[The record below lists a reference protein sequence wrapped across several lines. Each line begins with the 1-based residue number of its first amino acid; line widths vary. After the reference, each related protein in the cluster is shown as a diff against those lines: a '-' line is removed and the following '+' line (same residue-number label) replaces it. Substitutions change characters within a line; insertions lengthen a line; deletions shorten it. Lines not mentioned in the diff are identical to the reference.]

1 MLPDHLARLGRCLTA
16 QRDAADLHAAVYLAR
31 VQPEVRSHEHGDDG
45 ADDDY
50 RSRYPPSPATPLA
63 RVERVQA
70 GRVMAVSR
78 ALTSVSS
85 APVPL
90 SSVLETQ
97 ISTLRERPSSRP
109 NDRFLKRSP
118 LTLLAGDTSPWPE
131 RAPPG
136 KPNTARVSTPP
147 LCPYLQDRVATRGGS
162 GSRLRAGLFLL
173 FLKRNHRG
181 SEGGALALD
190 QAPLGVVCLDHHR

>member
-1 MLPDHLARLGRCLTA
+1 MRGAVEVDLLERTHSLVPDDLARLGRCLTA

-45 ADDDY
+45 ADDD

-70 GRVMAVSR
+70 GRVMAIRR
-78 ALTSVSS
+78 ALAFVSS

-97 ISTLRERPSSRP
+97 ISTLRERSSTRP
-109 NDRFLKRSP
+109 NDRFLERSP
-118 LTLLAGDTSPWPE
+118 SLSWLATP
-131 RAPPG
+131 RPG
-136 KPNTARVSTPP
+136 PN
-147 LCPYLQDRVATRGGS
+147 
-162 GSRLRAGLFLL
+162 
-173 FLKRNHRG
+173 
-181 SEGGALALD
+181 E
-190 QAPLGVVCLDHHR
+190 